1 VTNEPAELRIEM
13 SKKNKQFQ
21 KCKEETVEYQGCTF
35 IQQTVTEHLQ
45 SIRLWGHRVVPSQI

>member
-21 KCKEETVEYQGCTF
+21 KRKEETVEYQGCTF